1 LVLAADSDA
10 AHHEPMPDR
19 SAGTRVAIVAYPD
32 VMSLDVTGPLEV
44 FALAHVRVTP
54 GYDIT
59 LVAPD
64 PGTVRCSSGLRL
76 VADRGIEEIDD
87 IDGND
92 GGIDTLV
99 VAGGPGT
106 VGAIANPDLIDW
118 IRRVGRD
125 CRRVTSV
132 CSGAFL
138 LAAAGLLDGRRATTH
153 WSVCDLLTHHFPS
166 VDVDPDR
173 IFVRDGPV
181 WTSAGVTAGMDLALA
196 LVEHDHGPAVALDVA
211 RQLVLY
217 TQRAGGQSQFS
228 THLTARPTDDE
239 PIRAVLAHI
248 ADNLAAD
255 LSVPALARRAA
266 MSPRTFART
275 FRAEAG
281 TTPAAFVTAARVEA
295 ARRLLETSGIG
306 TAQIARTCGFG
317 TVETMHRAFR
327 RTVHTTPGQY
337 RRHFAA
343 VREPVPA

>member
-1 LVLAADSDA
+1 V
-10 AHHEPMPDR
+10 PDR
-19 SAGTRVAIVAYPD
+19 PGGLRVAIVAYPG

-44 FALAHVRVTP
+44 FALATDRANP

-59 LVAPD
+59 VVAPEA
-64 PGTVRCSSGLRL
+64 GTVRCSSGLGL
-76 VADRGIEEIDD
+76 VADRGIDGWPRPGE
-87 IDGND
+87 GND
-92 GGIDTLV
+92 AIDSLV
-99 VAGGPGT
+99 IAGGTGT
-106 VGAIANPDLIDW
+106 EGAVRNADLIDW
-118 IRRVGRD
+118 IRRAARG

-153 WSVCDLLTHHFPS
+153 WSLCELLTHHFPS
-166 VDVDPDR
+166 VELDRDR

-228 THLTARPTDDE
+228 AHLTARPTDDE
-239 PIRAVLAHI
+239 PIREVLTHI
-248 ADNLAAD
+248 AENLAAD
-255 LSVPALARRAA
+255 LSVPALARLAA

-275 FRAEAG
+275 FRAECG
-281 TTPAAFVTAARVEA
+281 ITPAAFVTAARVEA
-295 ARRLLETSGIG
+295 ARQLLETTDLG
-306 TAQIARTCGFG
+306 TTQIARTCGFG

-337 RRHFAA
+337 RRHFAV
-343 VREPVPA
+343 VREPLPA